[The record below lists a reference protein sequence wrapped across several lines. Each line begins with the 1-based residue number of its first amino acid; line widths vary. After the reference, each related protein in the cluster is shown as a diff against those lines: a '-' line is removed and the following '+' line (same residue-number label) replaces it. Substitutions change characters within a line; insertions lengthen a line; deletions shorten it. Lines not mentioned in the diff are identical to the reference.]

1 VRYAF
6 HGKVRATGQQIDGFV
21 DADNSADAI
30 DQLADQGIIG
40 VQTVRPIHAP
50 AKNALM
56 LGNGDGAEQA
66 DQHAPEIVLTQLVD
80 KLTSLV
86 GQVEKI
92 LSRPM
97 AVGAP
102 VRTGSAGAQRHAGNP
117 QQNAALKAI
126 FETNL
131 DLRKSLEKLAH
142 AAASIRP
149 ANGTA
154 AKADGASADPA
165 AKNIPIPAPAR
176 EPAVHP
182 AAAVSAMPRDVA
194 PHAPTPPRERP
205 AAPVHAQPAA

>member
-1 VRYAF
+1 
-6 HGKVRATGQQIDGFV
+6 
-21 DADNSADAI
+21 
-30 DQLADQGIIG
+30 
-40 VQTVRPIHAP
+40 
-50 AKNALM
+50 M
-56 LGNGDGAEQA
+56 
-66 DQHAPEIVLTQLVD
+66 VLVQLVD

-97 AVGAP
+97 TVGAP
-102 VRTGSAGAQRHAGNP
+102 VRMGSASAQRHAGNP

-149 ANGTA
+149 ANAAPLNT
-154 AKADGASADPA
+154 AKADGASSDSSNNI
-165 AKNIPIPAPAR
+165 NIPAPAPAR

-182 AAAVSAMPRDVA
+182 AAAVAPMPREVT
-194 PHAPTPPRERP
+194 PHPATPPRERP
-205 AAPVHAQPAA
+205 AVHAQPAA

>member
-6 HGKVRATGQQIDGFV
+6 HGKVRATGQQVDGFV
-21 DADNSADAI
+21 DAPNSADAI

-40 VQTVRPIHAP
+40 VQTVRPAP
-50 AKNALM
+50 LPGHVQAL
-56 LGNGDGAEQA
+56 LGHSDGSENG
-66 DQHAPEIVLTQLVD
+66 APEFVLTQLVD

-97 AVGAP
+97 MISGPARSSNA
-102 VRTGSAGAQRHAGNP
+102 SAQRHPANAA
-117 QQNAALKAI
+117 QNAALKAI

-149 ANGTA
+149 ANGS
-154 AKADGASADPA
+154 AKADGAPA
-165 AKNIPIPAPAR
+165 ESSGPMVAAPAR
-176 EPAVHP
+176 EPTVHP
-182 AAAVSAMPRDVA
+182 AAPVSPMPREIASHPVA
-194 PHAPTPPRERP
+194 PPRERP
-205 AAPVHAQPAA
+205 AVHAQPAA